1 MNRII
6 KLVEDE
12 LARQEDEITLLKWE
26 KQELEKSLKEAQ
38 ATIEEMRRR
47 VPFNEAIRIGE

>member
-6 KLVEDE
+6 KLVENE

-47 VPFNEAIRIGE
+47 LPFDEAIRIGE